1 MIAARSLCREV
12 WTSAL
17 GTLAVLLL
25 VTVGLRLSGY
35 LEDAAGGRLAAE
47 VIGRVLLLRLPE
59 FLLLLGPLAFFAA
72 VLLTL
77 ARTQAHSELV
87 ALHAAGLGGGW
98 LLRVLLCAALPIV
111 MLLSMLSLVVVPATK
126 SALTALLA
134 EQRGDLALA
143 QLMPRRFQSI
153 GGSGRVVWAAGV
165 DADTGRL
172 SDVFLL
178 EAAAPGSRRLITA
191 RHGELRID
199 HVRGVS
205 YLELGHGQ
213 RYLLGSTP
221 MPVRAIQFDRYVQRL
236 DAAALGSPPSIEAQ
250 ATRVLWDSAD
260 GAARAELHWRA
271 IVPLLLPVLTL
282 LAWALAGRPPG
293 PVTWQRLLLGIGAML
308 LLLLGLVGTRSAV
321 EAEHVPVIVLWL
333 PLVGA
338 GLLAG
343 ALGRR
348 HFRMAGAAP

>member
-98 LLRVLLCAALPIV
+98 LLRVLLCAALPVV

-172 SDVFLL
+172 SFVETISVFSCQPGDLGWEDTIVFFNDSERFHYAVPDDL
-178 EAAAPGSRRLITA
+178 VDPRSGVICFPNNFDYGDRILPEGFFRVTCLANYARWTTLPEAGYRKEKEVWFDRVSAAARRFLPEVDDAVLERSVVA
-191 RHGELRID
+191 RDMFTPRTIAA
-199 HVRGVS
+199 
-205 YLELGHGQ
+205 YTGHFNGAV
-213 RYLLGSTP
+213 YG
-221 MPVRAIQFDRYVQRL
+221 
-236 DAAALGSPPSIEAQ
+236 
-250 ATRVLWDSAD
+250 ATRKIKD
-260 GAARAELHWRA
+260 GRTPYQNLF
-271 IVPLLLPVLTL
+271 LCGTDQ
-282 LAWALAGRPPG
+282 GF
-293 PVTWQRLLLGIGAML
+293 LGITGAML
-308 LLLLGLVGTRSAV
+308 SGISMANR
-321 EAEHVPVIVLWL
+321 HVLRK
-333 PLVGA
+333 G
-338 GLLAG
+338 
-343 ALGRR
+343 
-348 HFRMAGAAP
+348 